1 MIILREIYAN
11 EDYQVVIKFNEYPIV
26 TRIHIGEKCEQGYL
40 MKIDYAERTVDISRN
55 EDAGK

>member
-1 MIILREIYAN
+1 MAKKIGVLLALE
-11 EDYQVVIKFNEYPIV
+11 VIKFNEDPIV
-26 TRIHIGEKCEQGYL
+26 TRIHIGEKCGQGYL